1 MVIGKYKKLK
11 IPAHGTRYRYTGFQC
26 RCKKCREANAA
37 YQRVR
42 IRKTAETKKTDNP
55 VVAMIHQA
63 KPNLIARLP
72 QGIDRDRF
80 FLGILTA
87 IQKSK
92 ANSKE
97 GQSLA
102 DCDPNSVLL
111 AAYDAAEVGC
121 SLSPS
126 LQLGWLINYGGQA
139 QFQPSYRFFIQK
151 AYETGEV
158 KTFYAECVY
167 ACDKFERQFAPKRNL
182 FHAPVTDGTVDWE
195 YLTTEQI
202 ERHRNHSKQ
211 PNSMKWMA
219 FFEEGFRITPIRVIA
234 KRLPLKNRNLE
245 GLVEIVN
252 RDAERDL
259 DIAVDQILEP
269 SIPRRMPE
277 TEKPAEKSEPAAVAE
292 TAATE
297 KPKEEPKPASKE
309 PEKAAA
315 ASIQANATPAGS
327 MFAEGD
333 QDPYVTPAEIQD
345 FWNKAFGANWKKPE
359 VVKFIKETYK
369 VEALKDMRKSQ
380 LASALDSITQA
391 RE

>member
-1 MVIGKYKKLK
+1 MAEQATK
-11 IPAHGTRYRYTGFQC
+11 
-26 RCKKCREANAA
+26 
-37 YQRVR
+37 
-42 IRKTAETKKTDNP
+42 KTAEQTKKTDNP

-182 FHAPVTDGTVDWE
+182 FHAPGDGERSRKTIIGAYSFIEFTDGTVDWE

-277 TEKPAEKSEPAAVAE
+277 TEKPAEKSEPAE

-297 KPKEEPKPASKE
+297 KPKEEPKSASKE

-315 ASIQANATPAGS
+315 ASTQANATPAGS

>member
-1 MVIGKYKKLK
+1 MANETAAKKQQQQDPVIEKM
-11 IPAHGTRYRYTGFQC
+11 T
-26 RCKKCREANAA
+26 
-37 YQRVR
+37 V
-42 IRKTAETKKTDNP
+42 
-55 VVAMIHQA
+55 A

-72 QGIDRDRF
+72 QGIDRNRF

-92 ANSKE
+92 ATASPGK
-97 GQSLA
+97 SLA

-126 LQLGWLINYGGQA
+126 LQLGWLIPYGKECN
-139 QFQPSYRFFIQK
+139 FQPSYRFFIQK

-158 KTFYAECVY
+158 KTFYAEVVY
-167 ACDKFERQFAPKRNL
+167 AGDKFDRQFAPKRSLSHEPGNGERSMKTRIGAYSL
-182 FHAPVTDGTVDWE
+182 IEFTDGTVDFE
-195 YLTTEQI
+195 YMTAEQI

-211 PNSMKWMA
+211 PNSMKWVA
-219 FFEEGFRITPIRVIA
+219 FWEEGWKITPIRVIA

-259 DIAVDQILEP
+259 DIAVEQIMEP

-277 TEKPAEKSEPAAVAE
+277 PEKPAEKSEPAAAAE

-297 KPKEEPKPASKE
+297 PKEEPKPASKE
-309 PEKAAA
+309 PEKAA
-315 ASIQANATPAGS
+315 STQANATPAAGS

>member
-1 MVIGKYKKLK
+1 MVIMAEQATK
-11 IPAHGTRYRYTGFQC
+11 
-26 RCKKCREANAA
+26 
-37 YQRVR
+37 
-42 IRKTAETKKTDNP
+42 KTAEPKKTDNP

-182 FHAPVTDGTVDWE
+182 FHAPGDGERSRKTIIGAYSFIEFTDGTVDWE

-211 PNSMKWMA
+211 PNSMKWVA

-259 DIAVDQILEP
+259 DIPIDQILEP
-269 SIPRRMPE
+269 SIPRRVSE
-277 TEKPAEKSEPAAVAE
+277 TPAEKTVI

-297 KPKEEPKPASKE
+297 ESASEKAKEEPKPASKE
-309 PEKAAA
+309 AETAAA
-315 ASIQANATPAGS
+315 TSATTNAAPAGS

-345 FWNKAFGANWKKPE
+345 FWNKAFGANWKKNE